1 MEENLQDIITRTPIS
16 FLHKIVLLKA
26 KIKMSKYKYA
36 HKEKGIE
43 TKSTGIQKWM
53 GINVIYKI
61 NWFAIKI

>member
-16 FLHKIVLLKA
+16 FLQKIVLLKA

-43 TKSTGIQKWM
+43 TKSTGIQNGWE
-53 GINVIYKI
+53 
-61 NWFAIKI
+61 